1 MDILDGLN
9 PEQRSAVE
17 HVTGPLLVVA
27 GAGTGK
33 TQVITRRIARL
44 LERGH
49 AKPTQILALTF
60 TERAAQEMADRL
72 NGLIGWDSFSVSVMT
87 FNAFGSALLSEYGG
101 HIGRSTRGGLIND
114 TQKSLLLQQRI
125 SGLAL
130 RYYGLQSD
138 MFEFATKIIGFV
150 GRLQNAGIAP
160 EAYRFYVD
168 SLMKNPGILHRADVD
183 EQHDLAMLYEA
194 YELLKRETA
203 TYDYF
208 DQLAIPLQILT
219 TKPNIANRLRER
231 YPFVLVDEYQDTS
244 PVQDGL
250 LRSIVHTSGNLFA
263 VGDDDQAIYGF
274 RGADIANIMRFTEHF
289 EVETPLALI
298 QNYRS
303 GQPILD
309 AAYRLIKHNDPDR
322 LESKLG
328 INKQLQG
335 QSKDASVTFQP
346 YASPAEEVEG
356 VVTNITNKLNA
367 GCSSGEIAILSRSN
381 ATLRI
386 YARAL
391 RSREIPFAISTSVNI
406 FEQRELKNLW
416 YLLEWIGN
424 KATDESIAHL
434 IMGPFFAWS
443 AAQWRHVVDCAA
455 DQLVGNEAALHM
467 LADDGNAP
475 AALVLKRLDTWRGW
489 AAEETVSSLAY
500 RLVFTSP
507 DDLRCLA
514 DTLKVAVAER
524 ADVRLEMRV
533 MRVFDDL
540 ARFYG
545 QIEDYVTVQELAGG
559 DQMLPGYLARFP
571 QPPSLEVSE
580 TVGEADGVQLLT
592 VHASK
597 GLEFDSVYVVN
608 TTARSWSE
616 PSSMGSLEIPEALA
630 RPLDLPAVHEQRR
643 LMYVAATRARKELMV
658 SAPVASAG
666 GQRQAVS
673 PLVEELLGHA
683 PDLTLATSVVGS
695 KFDKMTQR
703 LQRFYP
709 LKSELPARLPFES
722 ADGWITLGVGALEQY
737 DERPHDFYLEKV
749 LKISRPFG
757 PQLAFGASIHGVIQ
771 QYYDGRLRG
780 QRIADEDL
788 LARLKELWSD
798 RGYENRELALQAL
811 KRAEDTITR
820 FSVRED
826 QAQRAILA
834 TEKSITLELPEARLR
849 LRGRM
854 DATFDV
860 DGGLEIRDFK
870 TGNFKNQETLP
881 AKAKSSFQLRTYAVA
896 LEQLTG
902 SAPAAVTLDFV
913 VTGVEGTARL
923 APLIL
928 KNHRAKLVT
937 LAERL
942 RARDFATTE
951 ASPFGESA
959 AHKYYGDE
967 DDGDLL
973 E

>member
-17 HVTGPLLVVA
+17 HVTGPLLVIA

-44 LERGH
+44 LREGH

-60 TERAAQEMADRL
+60 TEKAAQEMADRL

-87 FNAFGSALLSEYGG
+87 FNAFGSALLNEYAG

-114 TQKSLLLQQRI
+114 TQKALLLQQRMG
-125 SGLAL
+125 SLSL
-130 RYYGLQSD
+130 RYYGLQAD
-138 MFEFATKIIGFV
+138 MFEFAAKIIGYI
-150 GRLQNAGIAP
+150 GRLQNAGITP
-160 EAYRFYVD
+160 EDYRRYIDEISVD
-168 SLMKNPGILHRADVD
+168 AGSLHQADVD
-183 EQHDLAMLYEA
+183 EQHDLAVLYEA

-203 TYDYF
+203 TFDYH

-219 TKPNIANRLRER
+219 AKPNIAGRLRER

-250 LRSIVHTSGNLFA
+250 LRCIVPKAGNLFA

-289 EVETPLALI
+289 EVKAPLALI

-309 AAYRLIKHNDPDR
+309 AAYRLIRHNDPER

-328 INKQLQG
+328 INKQLVAQNG
-335 QSKDASVTFQP
+335 EASVSFRP
-346 YASPAEEVEG
+346 YASPLEELEG
-356 VVTNITNKLNA
+356 VVTSITRDVAA
-367 GCSSGEIAILSRSN
+367 GMAPGEIAILARSN
-381 ATLRI
+381 AVLRT

-391 RSREIPFAISTSVNI
+391 RNREIPFAISTSVNI

-416 YLLEWIGN
+416 YLLKWIGN
-424 KATDESIAHL
+424 KATEESISHL
-434 IMGPFFAWS
+434 VMGPFFSWP
-443 AAQWRHVVDCAA
+443 AARWRRVVECAS
-455 DQLVGNEAALHM
+455 DNTVGNEAALHI
-467 LADDGNAP
+467 LAGDGDEE
-475 AALVLKRLDTWRGW
+475 AAAVLRRLDIWRGW
-489 AAEETVSSLAY
+489 ADEDTVSTLAY
-500 RLVFTSP
+500 RLVFASP
-507 DDLRCLA
+507 DDSHCLA
-514 DTLKVAVAER
+514 DILKASVSGGDIQV
-524 ADVRLEMRV
+524 EMRV

-545 QIEDYVTVQELAGG
+545 QIEDYMTVQELAAG

-571 QPPSLEVSE
+571 QPPALEVSE
-580 TVGEADGVQLLT
+580 TVGDQDGIQLLT

-597 GLEFDSVYVVN
+597 GLEFDNVYVVN

-616 PSSMGSLEIPEALA
+616 PGSMGGLEIPQALS

-643 LMYVAATRARKELMV
+643 LMYVAVTRARKALVV
-658 SAPVASAG
+658 SAPVANAG

-673 PLVEELLGHA
+673 PLVGELLGHA
-683 PDLTLATSVVGS
+683 PDIALFLPEAGS
-695 KFDKMTQR
+695 KIDKMMQR

-757 PQLAFGASIHGVIQ
+757 PQLTFGAAIHGVIQ
-771 QYYDGRLRG
+771 LYYEGRLRG
-780 QRIADEDL
+780 ERVPDEEL
-788 LARLKELWSD
+788 IARLGELWSD
-798 RGYENRELALQAL
+798 RGYENRELALQARE
-811 KRAEDTITR
+811 RAEATIKR
-820 FSVRED
+820 FSLRED
-826 QAQRAILA
+826 RVMRAIRA
-834 TEKSITLELPEARLR
+834 TEKSITLEIPEARLR

-860 DGGLEIRDFK
+860 EDGIEIRDFK
-870 TGNFKNQETLP
+870 TGTFKNQETLP

-896 LEQLTG
+896 LEQLYG

-913 VTGVEGTARL
+913 VTGVEGSARL
-923 APLIL
+923 TPLIL
-928 KNHRAKLVT
+928 KNHRDKLVT

-942 RARDFATTE
+942 RARDFA
-951 ASPFGESA
+951 ASDATAFGEPA
-959 AHKYYGDE
+959 ANRYYGDE
-967 DDGDLL
+967 DDGDAS
-973 E
+973 